1 MAFNG
6 SGVFSLVAGNPVVS
20 GTVIS
25 STVHNNTMTDIAS
38 GGLSNCIV
46 KDGQTAATGNLPMGT
61 NRHTGVGAAAAL
73 TDYAQAK
80 QVIDGDLTELTSVSG
95 TNTITATGPLAFN
108 AYVAGQNFNFIA
120 AGNNTGAVTININSL
135 GARAITKSGTTA
147 LVSGDIKTNQII
159 PIVFDGTRFQ
169 IIGGGG
175 TSVVTTRG
183 DIIRGS
189 SGGVEERLALGA
201 SGQALTRDGSDVVWG
216 SAGGPSKGTNALIRT
231 NATNIAESITLS
243 DHSTTF
249 TADASANTINNK
261 GSADGFANGDTV
273 QLTGSDLPNGWVAG
287 TQYYV
292 INVASGSMQLALTF
306 GGSAVTISDAGSGT
320 NTVYQ
325 NINGMTAGPIT
336 IDSGTVTIPSGSTWN
351 II

>member
-25 STVHNNTMTDIAS
+25 STVHNNTMTDIATQ
-38 GGLSNCIV
+38 GLTNCIV

-95 TNTITATGPLAFN
+95 NNTILATGPLSVA
-108 AYVAGQNFNFIA
+108 AYVEGMSFTFKA
-120 AGNNTGAVTININSL
+120 AAANTTAVTININSI

-147 LVSGDIKTNQII
+147 LVANDILSGQVI
-159 PIVFDGTRFQ
+159 PITFDGTRFQ
-169 IIGGGG
+169 VTGGGG

-183 DIIRGS
+183 DVIRGS

-201 SGQALTRDGSDVVWG
+201 SGQALVSDGTDLVYG
-216 SAGGPSKGTNALIRT
+216 SAGGPSKGANAVIRT
-231 NATNIAESITLS
+231 NSANIQEDITLS

-261 GSADGFANGDTV
+261 GSADGFANGDMV

-287 TQYYV
+287 TQYFV
-292 INVASGSMQLALTF
+292 RDVASGSMKLALTF

-336 IDSGTVTIPSGSTWN
+336 ISEDTVTIPSGSTWN

>member
-6 SGVFSLVAGNPVVS
+6 SGVFSLVTGNPVVS
-20 GTVIS
+20 GAVIS
-25 STVHNNTMTDIAS
+25 STVHNNTMTDIATN
-38 GGLSNCIV
+38 GLTNCIT
-46 KDGQTAATGNLPMGT
+46 KTGETPATANLPMG
-61 NRHTGVGAAAAL
+61 NFRHTGVGAAAAL

-95 TNTITATGPLAFN
+95 TNTITATGPLSVA
-108 AYVAGQNFNFIA
+108 AYVEGMSFTFKA
-120 AGNNTGAVTININSL
+120 AAANTTAVTININSL
-135 GARAITKSGTTA
+135 GAKAITKSGTTA
-147 LVSGDIKTNQII
+147 LVANDILSGQVI
-159 PIVFDGTRFQ
+159 PITYDGTRFQ
-169 IIGGGG
+169 VTGGGG

-183 DIIRGS
+183 DVIRGS

-201 SGQALTRDGSDVVWG
+201 SGQALTSDGTDVVWG
-216 SAGGPSKGTNALIRT
+216 SAGGPSKGANALIRT
-231 NATNIAESITLS
+231 NAISIQESITLS

-261 GSADGFANGDTV
+261 GSANGFANGDTV

-292 INVASGSMQLALTF
+292 ITVASGSMQLALTF
-306 GGSAVTISDAGSGT
+306 GGPAVTISDAGSGT

-336 IDSGTVTIPSGSTWN
+336 IDSGTTEIPSGSTWT

>member
-6 SGVFSLVAGNPVVS
+6 SGVFSLVTGNPVVS

-25 STVHNNTMTDIAS
+25 STVHNNTMSDIATN
-38 GGLSNCIV
+38 GLTNCLV

-61 NRHTGVGAAAAL
+61 NRHTGCGAATAL
-73 TDYAQAK
+73 TDYSQAK
-80 QVIDGDLTELTSVSG
+80 QIIDGDLTELTSVSG
-95 TNTITATGPLAFN
+95 TNTIAATGPLSVA

-120 AGNNTGAVTININSL
+120 AGNNTGATTININSI
-135 GARAITKSGTTA
+135 GAKAITKSGTTA
-147 LVSGDIKTNQII
+147 LVSGDIKTGQVI
-159 PIVFDGTRFQ
+159 PIVYDGTRFQ

-183 DIIRGS
+183 DVIRGS

-201 SGQALTRDGSDVVWG
+201 SGQALVSDGTDLVYG
-216 SAGGPSKGTNALIRT
+216 SAGGPSKGANALIRT
-231 NATNIAESITLS
+231 NATNIDESITLS

-261 GSADGFANGDTV
+261 GSANGFANGDTV

-292 INVASGSMQLALTF
+292 ITVASGSMQLALTF

-336 IDSGTVTIPSGSTWN
+336 IDSGTTEIPSGSTWS

>member
-25 STVHNNTMTDIAS
+25 STTHNNTMTDIATN
-38 GGLSNCIV
+38 GLTNCLV

-95 TNTITATGPLAFN
+95 TNTITATGPLSVA
-108 AYVAGQNFNFIA
+108 AYVVGQNFNFIA
-120 AGNNTGAVTININSL
+120 AGNNTGATTININSI

-147 LVSGDIKTNQII
+147 LVSGDIKNGQII
-159 PIVFDGTRFQ
+159 PLVFDGTRFQ

-183 DIIRGS
+183 DVIRGS

-201 SGQALTRDGSDVVWG
+201 SGQALVSDGTDLVYG
-216 SAGGPSKGTNALIRT
+216 SAGGPSKGANAVIRT
-231 NATNIAESITLS
+231 NSANIQEDITLS

-261 GSADGFANGDTV
+261 GSSDGFADGDMV
-273 QLTGSDLPNGWVAG
+273 QLTGSDLPNGWLAS
-287 TQYYV
+287 TQYFV
-292 INVASGSMQLALTF
+292 RDVASGSMKLALTF

-325 NINGMTAGPIT
+325 NINGMTACPIT
-336 IDSGTVTIPSGSTWN
+336 IDSGTTSIPSGSTWT

>member
-25 STVHNNTMTDIAS
+25 STVHNNTMTDIATN
-38 GGLSNCIV
+38 GLTNCIT
-46 KDGQTAATGNLPMGT
+46 KDGQTPATGNLPMGT

-80 QVIDGDLTELTSVSG
+80 QVIDGAHTSLSSVSG
-95 TNTITATGPLAFN
+95 TNTITATGPLAFS

-120 AGNNTGAVTININSL
+120 AGNNTGATTININSI

-147 LVSGDIKTNQII
+147 LVSGDIKSGQII

-201 SGQALTRDGSDVVWG
+201 SGQALTSDGSDVVWG
-216 SAGGPSKGTNALIRT
+216 SAGGPSVGTNAVIRT
-231 NATNIAESITLS
+231 NSANIQEDITLS

-261 GSADGFANGDTV
+261 GSADGFANGDMV
-273 QLTGSDLPNGWVAG
+273 QLTGSDLPNGWLED
-287 TQYYV
+287 TQYFV
-292 INVASGSMQLALTF
+292 RDITSSTMKLALTF
-306 GGSAVTISDAGSGT
+306 GGSAVAISDNGSGT
-320 NTVYQ
+320 NKIYQ
-325 NINGMTAGPIT
+325 NINGMTAGPVT
-336 IDSGTVTIPSGSTWN
+336 ISEDTVTIPSGSTWS

>member
-6 SGVFSLVAGNPVVS
+6 SGVFSLVTGNPVVS
-20 GTVIS
+20 GAVIS
-25 STVHNNTMTDIAS
+25 STVHNNTMTDIATN
-38 GGLSNCIV
+38 GLTNCIT
-46 KDGQTAATGNLPMGT
+46 KTGETPATANLPMG
-61 NRHTGVGAAAAL
+61 NFRHTGVGAAAAL

-80 QVIDGDLTELTSVSG
+80 QVIDGEHTSLGSVSG
-95 TNTITATGPLAFN
+95 TDTITAAGPLSFA

-120 AGNNTGAVTININSL
+120 AGNNTGATTININSI
-135 GARAITKSGTTA
+135 GAKAITKSGTTA
-147 LVSGDIKTNQII
+147 LVSGDIKTGQVI
-159 PIVFDGTRFQ
+159 PIVYDGTRFQ

-183 DIIRGS
+183 DVIRGS

-201 SGQALTRDGSDVVWG
+201 SGQALVSDGTDLVYG
-216 SAGGPSKGTNALIRT
+216 SAGGPSKGANALIRT
-231 NATNIAESITLS
+231 NATNIDESITLS

-261 GSADGFANGDTV
+261 GSANGFANGDTV

-292 INVASGSMQLALTF
+292 ITVASGSMQLALTF

-336 IDSGTVTIPSGSTWN
+336 IDSGTTEIPSGSTWS

>member
-6 SGVFSLVAGNPVVS
+6 SGVFSLVTGNPVVS
-20 GTVIS
+20 GAVIS
-25 STVHNNTMTDIAS
+25 STVHNNTMSDIATN
-38 GGLSNCIV
+38 GLTNCLV

-61 NRHTGVGAAAAL
+61 NRHTGCGAATAL
-73 TDYAQAK
+73 TDYSQAK
-80 QVIDGDLTELTSVSG
+80 QIIDGDLTELTSVSG
-95 TNTITATGPLAFN
+95 TNTIAATGPLSVA
-108 AYVAGQNFNFIA
+108 AYVVGQNFNFIA
-120 AGNNTGAVTININSL
+120 AGNNTGATTININSI
-135 GARAITKSGTTA
+135 GARAVTKSGTTA
-147 LVSGDIKTNQII
+147 LVSGDIKNGQII
-159 PIVFDGTRFQ
+159 PLVFDGTRFQ

-183 DIIRGS
+183 DVIRGS

-201 SGQALTRDGSDVVWG
+201 SGQALVSDGTDLVYG
-216 SAGGPSKGTNALIRT
+216 SAGGPSKGANALIRT
-231 NATNIAESITLS
+231 NATNIDESITLS

-261 GSADGFANGDTV
+261 GSANGFANGDTV
-273 QLTGSDLPNGWVAG
+273 QLTGTDLPNGWVAG

-292 INVASGSMQLALTF
+292 ITVASGSMQLALTF

-336 IDSGTVTIPSGSTWN
+336 IDSGTTTIPSGSTWS

>member
-25 STVHNNTMTDIAS
+25 STVHNNTMTDIATN
-38 GGLSNCIV
+38 GLTNCIT
-46 KDGQTAATGNLPMGT
+46 KTGETPATANLPMGT

-95 TNTITATGPLAFN
+95 TNTITATGPLSVA
-108 AYVAGQNFNFIA
+108 AYVVGQNFNFIA
-120 AGNNTGAVTININSL
+120 AGNNTGAVTIDINSI

-147 LVSGDIKTNQII
+147 LVSGDIKTNQVI

-201 SGQALTRDGSDVVWG
+201 SGQALTSNGSDVVWG
-216 SAGGPSKGTNALIRT
+216 SAGGPSKGANALIRT
-231 NATNIAESITLS
+231 NAISIQESITLS

-261 GSADGFANGDTV
+261 GSANGFANGDTV

-292 INVASGSMQLALTF
+292 ITVASGSMQLALTF
-306 GGSAVTISDAGSGT
+306 GGPAVTISDAGSGT

-336 IDSGTVTIPSGSTWN
+336 IDSGTTEIPSGSTWT

>member
-6 SGVFSLVAGNPVVS
+6 SGVFSLVTGNPVVS

-25 STVHNNTMTDIAS
+25 STVHNNTMTDIATN
-38 GGLSNCIV
+38 GLTNCIV
-46 KDGQTAATGNLPMGT
+46 KDGQTPATADLPMG
-61 NRHTGVGAAAAL
+61 NFRHKLVGAATAL

-95 TNTITATGPLAFN
+95 TNTITATGPLAVA

-147 LVSGDIKTNQII
+147 LVSGDIKTNQVI
-159 PIVFDGTRFQ
+159 PLVFDGTRFQ

-183 DIIRGS
+183 DVIRGS

-201 SGQALTRDGSDVVWG
+201 SGQALVSDGTDLVYG
-216 SAGGPSKGTNALIRT
+216 SAGGPSKGANALIRT
-231 NATNIAESITLS
+231 NAISIQESITLS

-249 TADASANTINNK
+249 TADASANTIDNK
-261 GSADGFANGDTV
+261 GSANGFANGDTV
-273 QLTGSDLPNGWVAG
+273 QLTGTDLPNGWLEN

-306 GGSAVTISDAGSGT
+306 GGSAVTISDAGSST
-320 NTVYQ
+320 RTVYQ

-336 IDSGTVTIPSGSTWN
+336 IDSGTTTIPSGSTWS